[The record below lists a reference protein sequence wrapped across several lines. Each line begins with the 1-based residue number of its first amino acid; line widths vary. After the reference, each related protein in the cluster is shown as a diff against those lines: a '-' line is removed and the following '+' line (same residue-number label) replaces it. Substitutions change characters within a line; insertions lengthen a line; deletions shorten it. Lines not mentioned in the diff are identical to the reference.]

1 MAKNYLLAPFLVLQ
15 VIKLNATLGQKG
27 RQVATFLGGSQADAG
42 AEAKAAR
49 GDFLLVYVTPEKLAT
64 SGFRETFLTEL
75 NKNSGGIALV
85 AVDEAHCVR

>member
-1 MAKNYLLAPFLVLQ
+1 M
-15 VIKLNATLGQKG
+15 IKLNATLGQKG

-64 SGFRETFLTEL
+64 SGFRETFLTDL